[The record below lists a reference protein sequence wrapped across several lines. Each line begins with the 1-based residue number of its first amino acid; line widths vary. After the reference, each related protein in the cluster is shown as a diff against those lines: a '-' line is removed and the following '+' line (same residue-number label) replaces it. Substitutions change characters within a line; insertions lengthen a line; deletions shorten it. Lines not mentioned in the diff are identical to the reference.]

1 MEMETGRETPI
12 FILGAGGHGSEVV
25 SYIGDLIAHGEAL
38 RLAGAIDEGK
48 ARGPW
53 CGTEVLGDFAGLKE
67 LAGAQPGVSFGYITA
82 VGDNRLR
89 RQFVRRV
96 TTLGA
101 SNLTA
106 WTLRHPQAVVGREVT
121 IGEGACLAPGSILTT
136 RARLGRHCILNVNA
150 SVSHD
155 CEVGDFVNINPG
167 AVVCGNVKIGT
178 GCYIGAGAT
187 IIERVSIGAWTV
199 VGAGAAVTGDLPAG
213 VTAVGVPARVIK
225 RAVSPEGGQ

>member
-1 MEMETGRETPI
+1 METGRETPI
-12 FILGAGGHGSEVV
+12 FILGAGGHGSEIV
-25 SYIGDLIAHGEAL
+25 SYIGDLIARGEAL
-38 RLAGAIDEGK
+38 RLVGAVDEGK
-48 ARGPW
+48 APGPW
-53 CGTEVLGDFAGLKE
+53 CGTEVLGDFARLKE
-67 LAGAQPGVSFGYITA
+67 LLGAQPDVSFRYITA
-82 VGDNRLR
+82 AGNNQLR

-106 WTLRHPQAVVGREVT
+106 WTLRHPQAVVGRDVT
-121 IGEGACLAPGSILTT
+121 IGEGVCLAPGSILTT
-136 RARLGRHCILNVNA
+136 RVRLGHHCILNVNA

-155 CEVGDFVNINPG
+155 CEIGDFVNINPG

-187 IIERVSIGAWTV
+187 IIDRVAIGAWTV

-225 RAVSPEGGQ
+225 RVASPEGGQ